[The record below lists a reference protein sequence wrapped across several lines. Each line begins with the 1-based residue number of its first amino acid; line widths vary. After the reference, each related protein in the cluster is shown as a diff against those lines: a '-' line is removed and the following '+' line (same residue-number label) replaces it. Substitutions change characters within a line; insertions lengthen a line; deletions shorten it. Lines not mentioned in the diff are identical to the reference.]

1 MRWQGWLTLKKKPRL
16 QLPQD
21 NDFKK
26 EWFAKARVD
35 YFSPFLN
42 LWLACNS
49 WYNFHYTLNNDRAH
63 VDKLK
68 SDFSPSNKLYKK
80 FQRNFIQEDTK
91 EVINFLSLMELLH
104 YSLAQAEI
112 KPSKFAEG
120 KRLGFQHLL
129 IDFSQKDNT
138 NVYLSVILEDT
149 LKANGELKAGIEGVI
164 LNKQLV
170 IDADSEKVF
179 AGLVEI
185 IYQVRCMLVHG
196 ELSPT
201 HENHEVVKYCYLVLY
216 ELMKD
221 FCQ

>member
-1 MRWQGWLTLKKKPRL
+1 MSL
-16 QLPQD
+16 D

-49 WYNFHYTLNNDRAH
+49 WYNFHYTLNNDREH

-80 FQRNFIQEDTK
+80 FQKNFIQGDTK
-91 EVINFLSLMELLH
+91 DVINFLSLMELLH
-104 YSLAQAEI
+104 YSLVQAEI
-112 KPSKFAEG
+112 KPIKFAEG

-129 IDFSQKDNT
+129 LNFSLKADANA
-138 NVYLSVILEDT
+138 YLSVILENA
-149 LKANGELKAGIEGVI
+149 LKVDGQLKAGMDGVI

-170 IDADSEKVF
+170 IDDNSEKVF
-179 AGLVEI
+179 AGLIEI

-201 HENHEVVKYCYLVLY
+201 PENHEVVKYCYLVLY